1 MPAWPRVT
9 VANQLF
15 TVTEQAEGRGWVQ
28 VTKGAR
34 GTWKPGPRPPAPSP
48 GPQAHMCTSQLE
60 T

>member
-15 TVTEQAEGRGWVQ
+15 TVTEQAEGRGRVQ

-34 GTWKPGPRPPAPSP
+34 ERGSQDPAPWPRPPAPRLTCVLPS
-48 GPQAHMCTSQLE
+48 
-60 T
+60 